1 MAERT
6 EEWLDELLLQL
17 ADSASSSLAVFA
29 PVLAVEYPIQWDYLR
44 HLAEDVRE
52 SLSGLAVYDVNLLPD
67 LENHPSLQSLP
78 RLSMEPPKSPHEILR
93 QVSLG
98 VDVCV
103 APFINSVSDA
113 GIAMTFRFPSPAPG
127 EESIPAPLGT
137 NMWSEEHST
146 ALVPLAKGCTCYAC
160 ANHHRAYLRHLLNA
174 KEMLGW
180 SLLQLHNH
188 FVMDTFFQGI
198 RESLQEGTFETERTR
213 FLAAYEPEFP
223 QGTGDRPRARGYH
236 FKSEAAQEKINKTT
250 WKELN
255 AYTVGNETPENKS
268 T

>member
-1 MAERT
+1 MTERT
-6 EEWLDELLLQL
+6 EEWLDELLHLT
-17 ADSASSSLAVFA
+17 DSAPLSAVFA
-29 PVLAVEYPIQWDYLR
+29 PVLTVEYPIQWDYLR
-44 HLAEDVRE
+44 HLAEDVLK
-52 SLSGLAVYDVNLLPD
+52 SLSGLAVYNVNLLPD
-67 LENHPSLQSLP
+67 LENHPSLKPLP

-103 APFINSVSDA
+103 APFINGVSDA
-113 GIAMTFRFPSPAPG
+113 GISMTFQFPSPAPG
-127 EESIPAPLGT
+127 EEESIPAPLGI
-137 NMWSEEHST
+137 NMWSEVHST
-146 ALVPLAKGCTCYAC
+146 ALVPLVEGCTCYAC
-160 ANHHRAYLRHLLNA
+160 TNHHRAYLRHLLNA

-188 FVMDTFFQGI
+188 FVVDMFFQGI
-198 RESLQEGTFETERTR
+198 RESLQNGTFETERTR
-213 FLAAYEPEFP
+213 FLTTYEPEFP

-255 AYTVGNETPENKS
+255 AYTAVDEASENIS